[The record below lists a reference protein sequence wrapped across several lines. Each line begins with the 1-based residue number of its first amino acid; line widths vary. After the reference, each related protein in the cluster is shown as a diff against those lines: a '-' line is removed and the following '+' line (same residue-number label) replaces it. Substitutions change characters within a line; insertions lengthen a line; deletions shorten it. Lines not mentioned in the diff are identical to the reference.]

1 MQKNTCLWIVL
12 ILVFAVA
19 LSLQQDAESTDTP
32 ATNDPILE
40 ASIDDQIEKPT
51 ETQPE
56 APETPTD
63 PQSEPSTEREQEV
76 PEPQEEPF
84 NEADYE
90 PARLKTLKAA
100 QLRAMLEE
108 KGIDPAGYSQKSDII
123 EKIIETKHLPRVR
136 RDPPIPPPGAGGPQP
151 HEMSYEDIKRMM
163 DQRNNGVNDDV
174 LEKLRQAGF
183 DTSNLRTNGQD
194 DFWARA
200 AELKRQNEQKKDEL

>member
-1 MQKNTCLWIVL
+1 MQKNTCLWVVL
-12 ILVFAVA
+12 ILVFAIA
-19 LSLQQDAESTDTP
+19 LSLQQDTESTNTP

-40 ASIDDQIEKPT
+40 AGVNDQTEKPIETQPEIPSETQTEPQT

-56 APETPTD
+56 
-63 PQSEPSTEREQEV
+63 SV
-76 PEPQEEPF
+76 PELQEEPI

-108 KGIDPAGYSQKSDII
+108 KGIDPTGYSQKSDII
-123 EKIIETKHLPRVR
+123 DKIIETKNLPRVR
-136 RDPPIPPPGAGGPQP
+136 REPPQSAAGGAQP
-151 HEMSYEDIKRMM
+151 HEMSYDEIRRMM
-163 DQRNNGVNDDV
+163 ENRNGGVNDDV

-183 DTSNLRTNGQD
+183 DTSNLRNNGQD

-200 AELKRQNEQKKDEL
+200 AELKRQNEQKKKDEL